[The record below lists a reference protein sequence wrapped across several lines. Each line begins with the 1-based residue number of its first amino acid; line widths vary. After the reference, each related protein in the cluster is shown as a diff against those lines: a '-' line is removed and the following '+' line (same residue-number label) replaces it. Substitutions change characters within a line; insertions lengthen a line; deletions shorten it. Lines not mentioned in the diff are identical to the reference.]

1 MGHHRLLPP
10 HPDHPVPPNVDQIEK
25 TIAQRAYEL
34 FASRGFTNGH
44 DLDDWFLAE
53 SELFGQMPVKVTE
66 TENEVTV
73 NAGLPGFTEKDIEIR
88 VEPRRL
94 FIGGTHEEKSENK
107 KKGETI
113 YTEHSNRVFRTIN
126 LPAGVDPDKVKATL
140 SKGNLE
146 ITLPKKEVGKKIP
159 VEQEAAR

>member
-1 MGHHRLLPP
+1 MGDHRLLPP
-10 HPDHPVPPNVDQIEK
+10 HPNHPFLRSTDEIDE
-25 TIAQRAYEL
+25 TIARRAYEL
-34 FASRGFTNGH
+34 FASRGFMDGH

-73 NAGLPGFTEKDIEIR
+73 NAGLPGFTEKDMEIR

-94 FIGGTHEEKSENK
+94 FIGGTHEEKTENER
-107 KKGETI
+107 KGETI
-113 YTEHSNRVFRTIN
+113 YTEHSNQVFRTIN
-126 LPAGVDPDKVKATL
+126 LPANIDVDKVKARL
-140 SKGNLE
+140 SKGGLE

-159 VEQEAAR
+159 VERKAG

>member
-10 HPDHPVPPNVDQIEK
+10 HPNHPFPRRMDEIDK
-25 TIAQRAYEL
+25 TIARRAYEL
-34 FASRGFTNGH
+34 FASRGFTDGH

-53 SELFGQMPVKVTE
+53 SQLFGQMPVKVTE

-73 NAGLPGFTEKDIEIR
+73 NASLPGFTEKDIEIR

-94 FIGGTHEEKSENK
+94 FIGGMHEEKSENK

-113 YTEHSNRVFRTIN
+113 YTECSNQVFRTIN
-126 LPAGVDPDKVKATL
+126 LPADVHVDKVKATL

-159 VEQEAAR
+159 VDQKAA